1 MSCSKC
7 GESNEREKQ
16 KKGSTPKSSNLG
28 LYRAVVGSLS
38 TPHNGTRY
46 TVHTPHHPSPF
57 SIQHSQIKLQPFSLM
72 LVRVQGSLTSSP
84 PQAREHALSKSQ
96 AWRTLPCDVL
106 APGELLLRYFSIEP
120 WDWRSD
126 AWTVETTCLRVSC
139 VCVCVWLVRL
149 VCSFYWVI

>member
-1 MSCSKC
+1 MGETGSISIELYEVCERARVSERVCKVNKKC
-7 GESNEREKQ
+7 RVKSVESRT
-16 KKGSTPKSSNLG
+16 KGKTKRVPTWAFIARL
-28 LYRAVVGSLS
+28 LALS
-38 TPHNGTRY
+38 AHHTTVHGTRY
-46 TVHTPHHPSPF
+46 THPITHHQAF

-120 WDWRSD
+120 WDWR
-126 AWTVETTCLRVSC
+126 T
-139 VCVCVWLVRL
+139 
-149 VCSFYWVI
+149 